1 MVIFTMDVSDGELLC
16 NRDWDP
22 SYLHS
27 IFSSEFDD
35 LLDLWD
41 SSINDMEL
49 VKHVECVEK
58 YCPIVEDISMDDDT
72 LCKAVEGIEKE

>member
-1 MVIFTMDVSDGELLC
+1 MDVSDSELLC

-27 IFSSEFDD
+27 IFSNDFDEC
-35 LLDLWD
+35 LDLWAN
-41 SSINDMEL
+41 SINDMDL
-49 VKHVECVEK
+49 VKHVESVEK
-58 YCPIVEDISMDDDT
+58 YCLIVEDISIDDET

>member
-1 MVIFTMDVSDGELLC
+1 MDVSDGELLC

-49 VKHVECVEK
+49 V
-58 YCPIVEDISMDDDT
+58 
-72 LCKAVEGIEKE
+72 